1 MKPKEVLKLLNCSY
15 TTLNNYVK
23 KGKLKYSES
32 SSKRHDYDD
41 SSVYELYDSMCG
53 RKKLNNRIDVF
64 IHNNKY
70 EFNVPENIISDVLE
84 FIVKK
89 IKEKENLT

>member
-32 SSKRHDYDD
+32 SGKRHDYDD
-41 SSVYELYDSMCG
+41 SSVLIDKLQLRPYEAIMY
-53 RKKLNNRIDVF
+53 RI
-64 IHNNKY
+64 K
-70 EFNVPENIISDVLE
+70 
-84 FIVKK
+84 
-89 IKEKENLT
+89 